1 MTTQPKPIPRTP
13 DIATD
18 ALPQCAAQRIVSE
31 PVADGYLER
40 AKNGRGNRY
49 RIDRNGH
56 LRHPIFES
64 RRSANFSTSSTPPAT
79 SAPSGQGWREHI
91 KVGPQGE
98 PAFAARRASAERWS
112 WCRPV
117 RHPGLDARRQ
127 SHRIGA
133 DSR

>member
-56 LRHPIFES
+56 LRHPIFEE
-64 RRSANFSTSSTPPAT
+64 PK
-79 SAPSGQGWREHI
+79 I
-91 KVGPQGE
+91 GPL
-98 PAFAARRASAERWS
+98 
-112 WCRPV
+112 
-117 RHPGLDARRQ
+117 LDVLDTA
-127 SHRIGA
+127 GN
-133 DSR
+133 